1 MKLTVE
7 NTVKFS
13 LVVQLITGIITLYG
27 LFIKLDEKH
36 NILRGILGLE
46 TLVQF
51 VELAFY
57 IWIAYASVKLT
68 NMTPRRYI
76 DWTIT
81 TPAMLLSTIMFMK
94 YEEKKEEDK
103 LEDEPV
109 KFWDFIKNNKKEILF
124 ITFYNCM
131 MLVSGYIGE
140 KNIISKY
147 ITTPVGFFFFYKSF
161 KLIYTDFAQKSKLG
175 KQIFTFLLSIW
186 SLYGV
191 AALLP
196 IKEKNI
202 SYNLLDIVSKNFYG
216 LFIFYKILKIS
227 N

>member
-1 MKLTVE
+1 MKLTVK

-13 LVVQLITGIITLYG
+13 LIVQLITGIISLYG
-27 LFIKLDEKH
+27 LFITLDEKH
-36 NILRGILGLE
+36 NILKGILGLE

-57 IWIAYASVKLT
+57 IWIAYASVKLPI
-68 NMTPRRYI
+68 MTPRRYI
-76 DWTIT
+76 DWMIT

-131 MLVSGYIGE
+131 MLVSGFIGE

-161 KLIYTDFAQKSKLG
+161 NLIYTDFAQKSKLG

-196 IKEKNI
+196 IKQKNI

>member
-94 YEEKKEEDK
+94 YEEKKEE
-103 LEDEPV
+103 
-109 KFWDFIKNNKKEILF
+109 DFIKNNKKEILF

>member
-94 YEEKKEEDK
+94 YEEKKEENK

-147 ITTPVGFFFFYKSF
+147 ITTPIGFFFFYKSF

-216 LFIFYKILKIS
+216 LFIFSKILKIS

>member
-1 MKLTVE
+1 MKLTVK

-13 LVVQLITGIITLYG
+13 LVIQLITGIITLYG

-51 VELAFY
+51 IELAFY
-57 IWIAYASVKLT
+57 IWIAYASVKLPT
-68 NMTPRRYI
+68 MTPRRYI
-76 DWTIT
+76 DWMIT

-94 YEEKKEEDK
+94 YEEKREEDK
-103 LEDEPV
+103 LEDESV
-109 KFWDFIKNNKKEILF
+109 KFWDFIKNYKTEILF
-124 ITFYNCM
+124 ISFYNCM
-131 MLVSGYIGE
+131 MLVLGYIGE

-147 ITTPVGFFFFYKSF
+147 ITTPIGFFFFFKSF
-161 KLIYTDFAQKSKLG
+161 KLIYTDFAKKSKLG
-175 KQIFTFLLSIW
+175 KQIFTFLLSVW

>member
-1 MKLTVE
+1 MKVTVK

-27 LFIKLDEKH
+27 LLITLEEKH
-36 NILRGILGLE
+36 NILKGILGLE
-46 TLVQF
+46 TLVQI
-51 VELAFY
+51 VELSFY
-57 IWIAYASVKLT
+57 IWIAYASVKLP
-68 NMTPRRYI
+68 NMTPRRYV
-76 DWTIT
+76 DWMIT
-81 TPAMLLSTIMFMK
+81 TPTMLVSTIMFMK
-94 YEEKKEEDK
+94 YEEKRVEDK

-109 KFWDFIKNNKKEILF
+109 KFWDFIKNYKTEILF
-124 ITFYNCM
+124 ISFYNCL
-131 MLVSGYIGE
+131 MLVAGYIGE

-175 KQIFTFLLSIW
+175 KQIFTFLLTVW
-186 SLYGV
+186 GLYGV

-216 LFIFYKILKIS
+216 LFIFYKILKI
-227 N
+227 NN

>member
-1 MKLTVE
+1 MKVTVK

-27 LFIKLDEKH
+27 LLITLEEKH
-36 NILRGILGLE
+36 NILKGILGLE

-51 VELAFY
+51 VELSFY
-57 IWIAYASVKLT
+57 IWIAYASVKLP
-68 NMTPRRYI
+68 NMTPRRYV
-76 DWTIT
+76 DWMIT
-81 TPAMLLSTIMFMK
+81 TPTMLVSTIMFMK
-94 YEEKKEEDK
+94 YEEKRVEDK

-109 KFWDFIKNNKKEILF
+109 KFWDFIKNYKTEILF
-124 ITFYNCM
+124 ISFYNCM
-131 MLVSGYIGE
+131 MLVLGYIGE

-147 ITTPVGFFFFYKSF
+147 ITTPIGFFFFFKSF
-161 KLIYTDFAQKSKLG
+161 KLIYTDFAKKSKLG
-175 KQIFTFLLSIW
+175 KQIFTFLLSVW

>member
-1 MKLTVE
+1 MKVTVK

-27 LFIKLDEKH
+27 LLITLEEKH
-36 NILRGILGLE
+36 NILKGILGLE

-51 VELAFY
+51 VELSFY
-57 IWIAYASVKLT
+57 IWIAYASVKLP
-68 NMTPRRYI
+68 NMTPRRYV
-76 DWTIT
+76 DWMIT
-81 TPAMLLSTIMFMK
+81 TPTMLVSTIMFMK
-94 YEEKKEEDK
+94 YEEKRVEDK

-109 KFWDFIKNNKKEILF
+109 KFWDFIKNYKTEILF
-124 ITFYNCM
+124 ISFYNCL
-131 MLVSGYIGE
+131 MLVAGYIGE

-147 ITTPVGFFFFYKSF
+147 ITTPEGFFFFYKSF

-175 KQIFTFLLSIW
+175 KQIFTFLLTVW
-186 SLYGV
+186 GLYGV

>member
-1 MKLTVE
+1 MKLTVK

-13 LVVQLITGIITLYG
+13 LIVQLITGIITLYG
-27 LFIKLDEKH
+27 LFITLDEKH

-76 DWTIT
+76 DWMIT

-109 KFWDFIKNNKKEILF
+109 KFWDFMKNNKKEILF

-147 ITTPVGFFFFYKSF
+147 ITTPIGFFFFYKSF
-161 KLIYTDFAQKSKLG
+161 NLIYTDFAQKSKLG
-175 KQIFTFLLSIW
+175 KQIFAFLLSIW